1 MLNRHGLMETNKFF
15 DYSTRTEV
23 AAGKHIFKVTNV
35 GVDID
40 ETGDMNSEVRLYYC
54 PDGKNIHD
62 SHVVMMFEVFEREL
76 AYMVVHGFYH
86 LMGYDHIEDGDR
98 TIMREKEENIL
109 NKLDITRIH

>member
-1 MLNRHGLMETNKFF
+1 MVLFVLYNMKHTIQFPCWSGELYLMETNKFF

-76 AYMVVHGFYH
+76 AEGTIEP
-86 LMGYDHIEDGDR
+86 YDE
-98 TIMREKEENIL
+98 
-109 NKLDITRIH
+109 